1 MDKIK
6 DIISLAKELHGD
18 QKRKYTGE
26 PYVNHTIQVAKIVKN
41 YGGDDNMVYAAVLHD
56 VLEDTPIRELDL
68 LDRLLDILNTK
79 DSIDVLKLVKELTDV
94 YTKDNYPD
102 VNRKGRKE
110 MEAIRMGR
118 ISPKAQTIKYA
129 DLLDNGQDIMKNDPK
144 FGRVYLKEKELIL
157 KYMNKGNQELYKKC
171 IKSLDI

>member
-6 DIISLAKELHGD
+6 DIISLAKELHDD

-26 PYVNHTIQVAKIVKN
+26 PYVNHTIQVAKIVKD

-56 VLEDTPIRELDL
+56 VLEDTPIRELEL
-68 LDRLLDILNTK
+68 LDRLLGILNTK

>member
-56 VLEDTPIRELDL
+56 VLEDTPIRELEL
-68 LDRLLDILNTK
+68 LDRLLDILNTE
-79 DSIDVLKLVKELTDV
+79 DSIIVLKLVKELTDV

-171 IKSLDI
+171 VKNLDI

>member
-1 MDKIK
+1 MNKLK
-6 DIISLAKELHGD
+6 EIIELAKELHGD

-26 PYVNHTIQVAKIVKN
+26 PYVNHTIQVAKIVKD

-56 VLEDTPIRELDL
+56 VLEDTPIRELEL
-68 LDRLLDILNTK
+68 LDRLLGILNTK

>member
-144 FGRVYLKEKELIL
+144 FGRLYLKEKELIL

>member
-6 DIISLAKELHGD
+6 EIIELAKELHGD

-41 YGGDDNMVYAAVLHD
+41 YGGDDNMVYAAILHD
-56 VLEDTPIRELDL
+56 VLEDTPIRELEL
-68 LDRLLDILNTK
+68 LDRLLGILNTK

>member
-1 MDKIK
+1 MNKLK
-6 DIISLAKELHGD
+6 EIIELAKELHGD

-56 VLEDTPIRELDL
+56 VLEDTPIRELEL
-68 LDRLLDILNTK
+68 LDRLLGILNTK

>member
-1 MDKIK
+1 MNKLK
-6 DIISLAKELHGD
+6 EIIELAKELHGD

>member
-26 PYVNHTIQVAKIVKN
+26 PYVNHTIQVAKIVKD